1 MDTWLKGT
9 YQLLLHFFSRETP
22 NETYLLIALCVLL
35 GTLAL
40 SRISTKLGAIGA
52 FYTTAI
58 LLTPLG
64 LVLLVAAMAVPP
76 VFGLDACWM
85 PLAASG
91 LALLVVIIPLTM
103 LFQKGGYVTS
113 LIAWTVTVLVVG
125 AVLTLEPNIKR
136 SFYDLKTGLENGKL
150 FSQRRAEQELIK

>member
-9 YQLLLHFFSRETP
+9 YQLLLHFFSRETL
-22 NETYLLIALCVLL
+22 NETYLLITLCVLL
-35 GTLAL
+35 GALPL

-64 LVLLVAAMAVPP
+64 LVLLVAAMAAPP

-85 PLAASG
+85 PLAAAG
-91 LALLVVIIPLTM
+91 LALLIVIVPMTM
-103 LFQKGGYVTS
+103 LFQKGGYVTA

-125 AVLTLEPNIKR
+125 AVLTIEPMVKDGIRKFSEKGSVIKKYR
-136 SFYDLKTGLENGKL
+136 TETEKFK
-150 FSQRRAEQELIK
+150 

>member
-35 GTLAL
+35 GALAL

-64 LVLLVAAMAVPP
+64 LMLLIAAMAVPP

-136 SFYDLKTGLENGKL
+136 SF
-150 FSQRRAEQELIK
+150 

>member
-1 MDTWLKGT
+1 MDAWLDGT

-35 GTLAL
+35 GALAL
-40 SRISTKLGAIGA
+40 SHISTKLGAIGA

-64 LVLLVAAMAVPP
+64 LVLLVAAMAAPL

-85 PLAASG
+85 PLAAAG
-91 LALLVVIIPLTM
+91 LALLVVIVPLTV
-103 LFQKGGYVTS
+103 LFQKGGYVTA
-113 LIAWTVTVLVVG
+113 LIAWTVTALVVG
-125 AVLTLEPNIKR
+125 AVLTVEPMVR
-136 SFYDLKTGLENGKL
+136 DGLKHY
-150 FSQRRAEQELIK
+150 AERGATFEKHRIETEKFK